1 VIGVI
6 GDPTQV
12 IPVFSGPQCSPDD
25 PFCWDWIT
33 ANWGTI
39 LGPSLV
45 QHIYITI
52 IAVVIGLVISVAAA
66 LFAFSRGWFASG
78 FLAFS
83 TFLYTIPSLA
93 FFLMFVPITG
103 LSLTTIE
110 IGLTSYTLLLLFRN
124 TLTGLRTVPRSA
136 VEAAEGMGLTPSQI
150 LFRIRLPLAL
160 PSIMAGV
167 RIAAVTVIS
176 LATIAASVAPLGL
189 GKPIFDAIHTVFSTE
204 LVAAAVLT
212 IALALATDVIVVG
225 IQRLITP
232 WTRVRR

>member
-1 VIGVI
+1 VIGA
-6 GDPTQV
+6 PSQV
-12 IPVFSGPQCSPDD
+12 IPIFSGPQCSPDN

-33 ANWGTI
+33 ENWPTI

-66 LFAFSRGWFASG
+66 LYAFNRNWFAGG

-136 VEAAEGMGLTPSQI
+136 VEAAEGMGLTPNQI

-167 RIAAVTVIS
+167 RVAAVTVIS

-189 GKPIFDAIHTVFSTE
+189 GKPIFDAIHTVFRTE
-204 LVAAAVLT
+204 LVAASVLT

-225 IQRLITP
+225 LQRLITP
-232 WTRVRR
+232 WTRVRQ

>member
-1 VIGVI
+1 MI

-12 IPVFSGPQCSPDD
+12 IPVFSGPQCSPDN

-150 LFRIRLPLAL
+150 LLRIRLPLAL

-167 RIAAVTVIS
+167 RVAAVTVIS
-176 LATIAASVAPLGL
+176 LATIAAAVAPLGL
-189 GKPIFDAIHTVFSTE
+189 GKPIFDAIHTVFDTE

-212 IALALATDVIVVG
+212 IALALVTDVIVVG
-225 IQRLITP
+225 LQRLITP

>member
-1 VIGVI
+1 VI
-6 GDPTQV
+6 GDPAQV
-12 IPVFSGPQCSPDD
+12 IPIFSGPQCSPDN

-39 LGPSLV
+39 LAPSLV

-52 IAVVIGLVISVAAA
+52 IAVVVGLVISVVAA
-66 LFAFSRGWFASG
+66 LYAFSRNWFAGG

-136 VEAAEGMGLTPSQI
+136 VEAAEGMGLTPTQI

-167 RIAAVTVIS
+167 RIATVTVIS

-189 GKPIFDAIHTVFSTE
+189 GKPIFDAIHTVFDTE

-212 IALALATDVIVVG
+212 IALALVTDVIVVG
-225 IQRLITP
+225 LQRLVTP
-232 WTRVRR
+232 WTRIRR

>member
-1 VIGVI
+1 VIGA
-6 GDPTQV
+6 PTQV
-12 IPVFSGPQCSPDD
+12 IPIFSGPQCSPDN

-33 ANWGTI
+33 TNWPTI
-39 LGPSLV
+39 LGPALV
-45 QHIYITI
+45 QHIYITL
-52 IAVVIGLVISVAAA
+52 IAVVVGLVISVAAA
-66 LFAFSRGWFASG
+66 LFAFSRNWFAGG

-103 LSLTTIE
+103 LSLLTIE

-136 VEAAEGMGLTPSQI
+136 VEAAEGMGLTPNQI

-189 GKPIFDAIHTVFSTE
+189 GKPIFDAIHTVFDTE

-212 IALALATDVIVVG
+212 IALALVTDVIVVG
-225 IQRLITP
+225 LQRLVTP

>member
-1 VIGVI
+1 VIGA
-6 GDPTQV
+6 PTQV
-12 IPVFSGPQCSPDD
+12 IPIFSGPQCSPDN

-33 ANWGTI
+33 TNWPTI
-39 LGPSLV
+39 LGPALV
-45 QHIYITI
+45 QHIYITL

-66 LFAFSRGWFASG
+66 LFAFSRNWFAGG

-136 VEAAEGMGLTPSQI
+136 VEAAEGMGLTPKQI

-160 PSIMAGV
+160 PSIMAGI

-189 GKPIFDAIHTVFSTE
+189 GKPIFDAIHTLFDTE

-212 IALALATDVIVVG
+212 ILLALVTDVIVVG
-225 IQRLITP
+225 LQRLVTP

>member
-1 VIGVI
+1 MIGA
-6 GDPTQV
+6 PSQV
-12 IPVFSGPQCSPDD
+12 IPIFSGPQCSPDN

-33 ANWGTI
+33 ENWPTI

-66 LFAFSRGWFASG
+66 LYAFNRNWFAGG

-136 VEAAEGMGLTPSQI
+136 VEAAEGMGLTPNQI

-167 RIAAVTVIS
+167 RVAAVTVIS

-189 GKPIFDAIHTVFSTE
+189 GKPIFDAIHTVFRTE
-204 LVAAAVLT
+204 LVAASVLT

-225 IQRLITP
+225 LQRLITP

>member
-1 VIGVI
+1 MI

-136 VEAAEGMGLTPSQI
+136 VEAAEGMGLTPGQI

-189 GKPIFDAIHTVFSTE
+189 GKPIFDAIHTVFDTE

-212 IALALATDVIVVG
+212 IALALVSDVIVVG
-225 IQRLITP
+225 IQRLVTP

>member
-1 VIGVI
+1 MI

-12 IPVFSGPQCSPDD
+12 IPIFSGPQCSPDD

-66 LFAFSRGWFASG
+66 LYAFARSWFAGG
-78 FLAFS
+78 FLALS

-136 VEAAEGMGLTPSQI
+136 VEAAEGMGLTPNQI

-167 RIAAVTVIS
+167 RVAAVTVIS

-189 GKPIFDAIHTVFSTE
+189 GKPIFDAIHTVFETE

-212 IALALATDVIVVG
+212 IALALVTDVIVVAL
-225 IQRLITP
+225 QRLVTP
-232 WTRVRR
+232 WTRVRQ

>member
-1 VIGVI
+1 MIGA
-6 GDPTQV
+6 PSQV
-12 IPVFSGPQCSPDD
+12 IPIFSGPQCSPDN

-33 ANWGTI
+33 ENWPTI

-66 LFAFSRGWFASG
+66 LYAFNRNWFAG
-78 FLAFS
+78 GLLAFS

-136 VEAAEGMGLTPSQI
+136 VEAAEGMGLTPNQI

-167 RIAAVTVIS
+167 RVAAVTVIS

-189 GKPIFDAIHTVFSTE
+189 GKPIFDAIHTVFRTE
-204 LVAAAVLT
+204 LVAASVLT

-225 IQRLITP
+225 LQRLITP

>member
-1 VIGVI
+1 
-6 GDPTQV
+6 
-12 IPVFSGPQCSPDD
+12 
-25 PFCWDWIT
+25 
-33 ANWGTI
+33 
-39 LGPSLV
+39 
-45 QHIYITI
+45 
-52 IAVVIGLVISVAAA
+52 VIGLVISVAAA
-66 LFAFSRGWFASG
+66 LYAFNRNWFAGG

-110 IGLTSYTLLLLFRN
+110 IGLISYTLLLLFRN

-136 VEAAEGMGLTPSQI
+136 VEAAEGMGLTPNQI

-167 RIAAVTVIS
+167 RVAAVTVIS

-189 GKPIFDAIHTVFSTE
+189 GKPIFDAIHTVFRTE
-204 LVAAAVLT
+204 LVAASVLT

-225 IQRLITP
+225 LQRLITP
-232 WTRVRR
+232 WTRVRQ

>member
-1 VIGVI
+1 VIAVS

-12 IPVFSGPQCSPDD
+12 IPIFTGPQCSPDN

-33 ANWGTI
+33 ANWNTI
-39 LGPSLV
+39 LAPSLV

-52 IAVVIGLVISVAAA
+52 IAVVVGLVISVAAA
-66 LFAFSRGWFASG
+66 LYAFSHNWFASG
-78 FLAFS
+78 FLGFS

-103 LSLTTIE
+103 LSLLTIE
-110 IGLTSYTLLLLFRN
+110 IGLISYTLLLLFRN

-136 VEAAEGMGLTPSQI
+136 VEAAEGMGLTPNQI

-189 GKPIFDAIHTVFSTE
+189 GKPIFDAIHTVFDTE

-212 IALALATDVIVVG
+212 IVLALVTDVIVVG
-225 IQRLITP
+225 IQRLVTP
-232 WTRVRR
+232 WTRVRQ

>member
-1 VIGVI
+1 VIGA
-6 GDPTQV
+6 PSQV
-12 IPVFSGPQCSPDD
+12 IPIFSGPQCSPDN

-33 ANWGTI
+33 ENWPTI

-66 LFAFSRGWFASG
+66 LYAFNRNWFAGG

-136 VEAAEGMGLTPSQI
+136 VEAAEGMGLTPNQI

-167 RIAAVTVIS
+167 RVAAVTVIS

-189 GKPIFDAIHTVFSTE
+189 GKPIFDAIHTVFRTE
-204 LVAAAVLT
+204 LVAASVLT

-225 IQRLITP
+225 LQRLITP

>member
-1 VIGVI
+1 VI

-12 IPVFSGPQCSPDD
+12 IPIFSGPQCSPDN

-33 ANWGTI
+33 ANWSTI

-45 QHIYITI
+45 QHIYITL
-52 IAVVIGLVISVAAA
+52 IAVVVGLVISVAAA
-66 LFAFSRGWFASG
+66 LFAFGRNWFAGG

-136 VEAAEGMGLTPSQI
+136 VEAAEGMGLTSNQI

-189 GKPIFDAIHTVFSTE
+189 GKPIFDAIHTVFDTE

-212 IALALATDVIVVG
+212 IALALVTDVIVVG
-225 IQRLITP
+225 LQRLITP

>member
-1 VIGVI
+1 VIGA
-6 GDPTQV
+6 PSQV
-12 IPVFSGPQCSPDD
+12 IPIFSGPQCSPDN

-33 ANWGTI
+33 ENWPTI

-66 LFAFSRGWFASG
+66 LYAFNRNWFAGG

-110 IGLTSYTLLLLFRN
+110 IGLISYTLLLLFRN

-136 VEAAEGMGLTPSQI
+136 VEAAEGMGLTPNQI

-167 RIAAVTVIS
+167 RVAAVTVIS

-189 GKPIFDAIHTVFSTE
+189 GKPIFDAIHTVFRTE
-204 LVAAAVLT
+204 LVAASVLT

-225 IQRLITP
+225 LQRLITP

>member
-1 VIGVI
+1 VIGV
-6 GDPTQV
+6 PSQV
-12 IPVFSGPQCSPDD
+12 IPIFSGPQCSPDN
-25 PFCWDWIT
+25 PFCWEWIT
-33 ANWGTI
+33 ENWPTI

-66 LFAFSRGWFASG
+66 LYAFNRNWFAGG

-136 VEAAEGMGLTPSQI
+136 VEAAEGMGLTPNQI

-167 RIAAVTVIS
+167 RVAAVTVIS

-189 GKPIFDAIHTVFSTE
+189 GKPIFDAIHTVFRTE
-204 LVAAAVLT
+204 LVAASVLT

-225 IQRLITP
+225 LQRLVTP

>member
-1 VIGVI
+1 MI

-136 VEAAEGMGLTPSQI
+136 VEAAEGMGLTPGQI

-167 RIAAVTVIS
+167 RVAAVTVIS

-189 GKPIFDAIHTVFSTE
+189 GKPIFDAIHTVFDTE

-212 IALALATDVIVVG
+212 IALALVTDVIVVG
-225 IQRLITP
+225 LQRLVTP

>member
-1 VIGVI
+1 MIGA
-6 GDPTQV
+6 PTQV
-12 IPVFSGPQCSPDD
+12 IPIFSGPQCSPDN

-33 ANWGTI
+33 ANWNTI
-39 LGPSLV
+39 LGPALV

-52 IAVVIGLVISVAAA
+52 IAVVVGLVISVVAA
-66 LFAFSRGWFASG
+66 LYAFGRNWFAGG
-78 FLAFS
+78 FLGFS

-110 IGLTSYTLLLLFRN
+110 IGLISYTLLLLFRN

-136 VEAAEGMGLTPSQI
+136 VEAAEGMGLTPNQI
-150 LFRIRLPLAL
+150 LFRVRLPLAL

-189 GKPIFDAIHTVFSTE
+189 GKPIFDAIHTVFDTE

-212 IALALATDVIVVG
+212 IILALVTDVIVVG
-225 IQRLITP
+225 LQRLITP

>member
-1 VIGVI
+1 MIGA
-6 GDPTQV
+6 PTQV
-12 IPVFSGPQCSPDD
+12 IPIFSGPQCSPDN

-33 ANWGTI
+33 ENWPTI

-66 LFAFSRGWFASG
+66 LYAFANDWFAGG

-136 VEAAEGMGLTPSQI
+136 VEAAEGMGLTPNQI

-167 RIAAVTVIS
+167 RVAAVTVIS

-189 GKPIFDAIHTVFSTE
+189 GKPIFDAIHTVFRTE
-204 LVAAAVLT
+204 LVAASVLT

-225 IQRLITP
+225 LQRLVTP
-232 WTRVRR
+232 WTRVQR

>member
-1 VIGVI
+1 MIGA
-6 GDPTQV
+6 PTQV
-12 IPVFSGPQCSPDD
+12 IPIFSGPQCSPDN
-25 PFCWDWIT
+25 PFCWEWIT
-33 ANWGTI
+33 ANWPTI

-52 IAVVIGLVISVAAA
+52 IAVLVGLVIAVAAA
-66 LFAFSRGWFASG
+66 LYAFSHNWFAGG

-136 VEAAEGMGLTPSQI
+136 VEAAEGMGLTPNQI

-167 RIAAVTVIS
+167 RVAAVTVIS

-189 GKPIFDAIHTVFSTE
+189 GKPIFDAIHTVFRTE

-212 IALALATDVIVVG
+212 IALALATDVIVVAL
-225 IQRLITP
+225 QRLVTP
-232 WTRVRR
+232 WTRVAR

>member
-1 VIGVI
+1 VI

-12 IPVFSGPQCSPDD
+12 IPIFSGPQCSPDD

-52 IAVVIGLVISVAAA
+52 IAVVVGLVISVAAA
-66 LFAFSRGWFASG
+66 LYAFNRNWFASG
-78 FLAFS
+78 FLALS

-136 VEAAEGMGLTPSQI
+136 VEAAEGMGLTPNQI

-167 RIAAVTVIS
+167 RVAAVTVIS

-189 GKPIFDAIHTVFSTE
+189 GKPIFDAIHTVFDTE

-212 IALALATDVIVVG
+212 IALALVTDVIVVG
-225 IQRLITP
+225 LQRLITP
-232 WTRVRR
+232 WTRVRQ

>member
-1 VIGVI
+1 MI

-136 VEAAEGMGLTPSQI
+136 VEAAEGMGLTPNQI
-150 LFRIRLPLAL
+150 LLRIRLPLAL

-167 RIAAVTVIS
+167 RVAAVTVIS
-176 LATIAASVAPLGL
+176 LATIAAAVAPLGL
-189 GKPIFDAIHTVFSTE
+189 GKPIFDAIHTVFDTE

-212 IALALATDVIVVG
+212 IALALVTDVIVVG
-225 IQRLITP
+225 LQRLITP

>member
-1 VIGVI
+1 VIGA
-6 GDPTQV
+6 PSQV
-12 IPVFSGPQCSPDD
+12 IPIFSGPQCSPDN

-33 ANWGTI
+33 ENWPTI

-66 LFAFSRGWFASG
+66 LYAFNRNWFAGG

-136 VEAAEGMGLTPSQI
+136 VEAAEGMGLTPNQI

-167 RIAAVTVIS
+167 RVAAVTVIS

-189 GKPIFDAIHTVFSTE
+189 GKPIFDAIHTVFRTE
-204 LVAAAVLT
+204 LVAASVLT

-225 IQRLITP
+225 LQRLVTP

>member
-1 VIGVI
+1 MI
-6 GDPTQV
+6 GDPSQV
-12 IPVFSGPQCSPDD
+12 IPIFSGPQCSPDN

-33 ANWGTI
+33 TNWGTI

-45 QHIYITI
+45 QHIYITL
-52 IAVVIGLVISVAAA
+52 IAVVVGLVISVAAA
-66 LFAFSRGWFASG
+66 LFAFSRGWFAGG

-93 FFLMFVPITG
+93 FFLAFVPITG

-167 RIAAVTVIS
+167 RVAAVTVIS
-176 LATIAASVAPLGL
+176 LATVAASVAPLGL
-189 GKPIFDAIHTVFSTE
+189 GKPIFDAIHTVFDTE

-212 IALALATDVIVVG
+212 IALALVTDVIVVVL
-225 IQRLITP
+225 QRLVTP